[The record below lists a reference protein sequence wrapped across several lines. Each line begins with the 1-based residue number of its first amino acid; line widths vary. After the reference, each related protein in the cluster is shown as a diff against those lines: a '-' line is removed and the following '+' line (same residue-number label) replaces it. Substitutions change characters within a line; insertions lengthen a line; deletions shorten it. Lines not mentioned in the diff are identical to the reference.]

1 MKIVVVLNAAAG
13 ALLGK
18 PIEATVEATEAALGH
33 PETDVQVF
41 SAAGPNVVPAIEK
54 ACASDADVVMV
65 GGGDGT
71 IATAAGMLAGT
82 DKALG
87 ILPLGTMNLLAKDLG
102 IPTSLA
108 AAIPALAAGEFRHID
123 IADVN
128 GRIFLNSSLIGLFP
142 MMVQQRERNRGKM
155 SLSTY
160 FRIGMSALIAI
171 SRYRRLGA
179 VLEIDGGERRRVR
192 SLAMAITNNPHSEGF
207 AAFLTR
213 ASLDSGELGLYI
225 AKHKTV
231 WSAIRLV
238 AALATGL
245 WRRDPELEMHT
256 ARAVT
261 IHTRRGNLWVANDGE
276 LHLIE
281 TPLQYRIRPGAL
293 KVLVPSPPADVAVQ
307 EKEAI
312 A

>member
-33 PETDVQVF
+33 PETDVQVV
-41 SAAGPNVVPAIEK
+41 SATGPDIVPAIEK

-71 IATAAGMLAGT
+71 IATAAGYLAGT
-82 DKALG
+82 DKALA

-102 IPTSLA
+102 IPMSLA
-108 AAIPALAAGEFRHID
+108 EAIPSLAAGEFRHID

-128 GRIFLNSSLIGLFP
+128 GRIFLNSSLLGLFP
-142 MMVQQRERNRGKM
+142 MIAQQRERNRGKM
-155 SLSTY
+155 KLATY
-160 FRIGMSALIAI
+160 LKLAWSAFAAV

-179 VLEIDGGERRRVR
+179 VIEIEGERRPVR
-192 SLAMAITNNPHSEGF
+192 SLAMAIACNPLNEGF
-207 AAFLTR
+207 ASFLTR
-213 ASLDSGELGLYI
+213 SSLDSGELALYI
-225 AKHKTV
+225 AKHRTA
-231 WSAIRLV
+231 WRAIRLI
-238 AALATGL
+238 AALTAGL
-245 WRRDPELEMHT
+245 GRSDPELETHR
-256 ARAVT
+256 ARKIT
-261 IHTRRGNLWVANDGE
+261 IHARRPNLWVANDGE

-281 TPLQYRIRPGAL
+281 TPLQYRIRQRGL
-293 KVLVPSPPADVAVQ
+293 KVLVPSPPSDVAVQ

>member
-18 PIEATVEATEAALGH
+18 PLEATVQATEAALGH
-33 PETDVQVF
+33 PETEVQVV
-41 SAAGPNVVPAIEK
+41 SAHGADIVPALEK

-71 IATAAGMLAGT
+71 IVTAAEMLAGT

-87 ILPLGTMNLLAKDLG
+87 ILPLGTMNLLARDLG
-102 IPTSLA
+102 IPLGLVDA
-108 AAIPALAAGEFRHID
+108 VPALAAGEFRYID

-128 GRIFLNSSLIGLFP
+128 GRPFLNSSLLGLFP
-142 MMVQQRERNRGKM
+142 LMVQQREQNRGKM

-160 FRIGMSALIAI
+160 FRLGVSALTAI
-171 SRYRRLGA
+171 NRYRRLGA
-179 VLEIDGGERRRVR
+179 VIEVDGGERRRIR
-192 SLAMAITNNPHSEGF
+192 SLAMAIANNPHNEGF
-207 AAFLTR
+207 ASFLTR
-213 ASLDSGELGLYI
+213 SSLDSGELAIYI
-225 AKHKTV
+225 AKHRTA
-231 WSAIRLV
+231 WGALRLV

-256 ARAVT
+256 GQAIT
-261 IHTRRGNLWVANDGE
+261 IHTRRRKVWVANDGE

-281 TPLQYRIRPGAL
+281 APLRYRIRPRAL
-293 KVLVPSPPADVAVQ
+293 KVLVPAPPSDVAVQ
-307 EKEAI
+307 EKEAV